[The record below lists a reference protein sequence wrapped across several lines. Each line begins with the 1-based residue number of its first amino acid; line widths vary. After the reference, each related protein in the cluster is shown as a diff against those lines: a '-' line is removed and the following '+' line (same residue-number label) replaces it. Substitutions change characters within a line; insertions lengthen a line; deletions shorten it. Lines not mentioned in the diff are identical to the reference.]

1 MIRKLLFITLVVG
14 AAMLVTISTVKA
26 GPVII
31 DGLWYEFLFRTVG
44 QSAEECPSF
53 CNSSPSGNSVYADPP
68 PWTFA
73 APPGGVVLT
82 VVDVAAS
89 GDAFDIFDSGELIGS
104 TSPSATGSFCG
115 LDPEICLQNPDFS
128 QGQFELVEGEHSIT
142 IVPNASPFS
151 IGTAYFRVDSLVPSV
166 NQPPN
171 CDAAE
176 PSQASL
182 WPPNHSFI
190 EITVSVTD
198 PDEDLVTI
206 TIDSIFQDEIV
217 DFMDE
222 DGELTVLDGHGV
234 GTNTAFVRAERNDDD
249 GSDGRFYHIAFTAD
263 DGNGGACSSEV
274 LVAVPR
280 DQAGTLVDGGAIY
293 DSTLV
298 P

>member
-1 MIRKLLFITLVVG
+1 MIRKLFFITLVVG
-14 AAMLVTISTVKA
+14 AAMLVTISSANA
-26 GPVII
+26 GPIII

-44 QSAEECPSF
+44 QPAEECPPSF
-53 CNSSPSGNSVYADPP
+53 CTPSPSGNSAFADSP
-68 PWTFA
+68 PWTFT
-73 APPGGVVLT
+73 APPGGGVLT

-142 IVPNASPFS
+142 IVPNASPFN
-151 IGTAYFRVDSLVPSV
+151 IGAAYFKVASV

-171 CDAAE
+171 CDTAE
-176 PSQASL
+176 PSLASL
-182 WPPNHSFI
+182 WPPNHSFE
-190 EITVSVTD
+190 EITVGVTD
-198 PDEDLVTI
+198 PDEDPVTI
-206 TIDSIFQDEIV
+206 TIDGIFQDEIV
-217 DFMDE
+217 DFVDE
-222 DGELTVLDGHGV
+222 DGELTVPDGHGV

-249 GSDGRFYHIAFTAD
+249 GSDGRFYHIAFTAN

-274 LVAVPR
+274 LVGVPR